1 MDYLSRKISGFLP
14 SSSPPAATTRKRKT
28 STLSDTEY
36 LPPTNNDN
44 ALNSSAS
51 VSSHYGYLS
60 PVSPQQKRRR
70 VTAMIEARRTSKY
83 EWSANKAIH
92 KSRVATPRID
102 RVLAVTEQDIREQ
115 LLLEYGEEGLQ
126 EQREVEQ
133 LLREQREEEQL
144 LQELREEED
153 ARGLLKKQLPSAK
166 TPLMDQTPRIQKIW
180 EIVKA
185 PKTLSAGQK
194 PVTQRL
200 SDIMKAPKTYPAA
213 GSSASLV
220 PHPSPST
227 SKPKTIRPT
236 PTSATTWSKQP
247 NSHARTLL
255 AAHGN
260 NTKAL
265 LRSLQEP
272 LYAVRDAEIR
282 DALREM
288 ASQIQDFA
296 QQHFNFQVTDEAQLR
311 SVLPILPRETVKII
325 GFVASGGPVGAKG
338 WEELF
343 LDSQKRQ
350 ALVCAIVGNVLVEQV
365 LQHLFFGGEKV
376 QLKQMERVQDKLRHD
391 DGEFASENH
400 NVPHL
405 GADRLTQADR
415 LRPHN
420 HLRKEDPDLPLR
432 LTPNRH

>member
-115 LLLEYGEEGLQ
+115 LLLEYG
-126 EQREVEQ
+126 
-133 LLREQREEEQL
+133 
-144 LQELREEED
+144 EEED

-420 HLRKEDPDLPLR
+420 HLRKEDPNLPLR

>member
-1 MDYLSRKISGFLP
+1 
-14 SSSPPAATTRKRKT
+14 
-28 STLSDTEY
+28 
-36 LPPTNNDN
+36 
-44 ALNSSAS
+44 
-51 VSSHYGYLS
+51 
-60 PVSPQQKRRR
+60 
-70 VTAMIEARRTSKY
+70 MIEAREARQTSIY
-83 EWSANKAIH
+83 ARSANKATY

-102 RVLAVTEQDIREQ
+102 RVLAVTEQDIQEQ

-133 LLREQREEEQL
+133 LLREWREAEQLLQEQPEEEQL
-144 LQELREEED
+144 LQEQRERE
-153 ARGLLKKQLPSAK
+153 AARGRGLLKKQLPSAK
-166 TPLMDQTPRIQKIW
+166 TSLVDQTPKIRKIW

-185 PKTLSAGQK
+185 PNTLSAGQR
-194 PVTQRL
+194 PRAQPL
-200 SDIMKAPKTYPAA
+200 SEIMKAPKTYPAA
-213 GSSASLV
+213 GPSASLV

-227 SKPKTIRPT
+227 SKPKTNRPT
-236 PTSATTWSKQP
+236 LTSATTWSKQP

-260 NTKAL
+260 NKKAF
-265 LRSLQEP
+265 LRSLEDP

-296 QQHFNFQVTDEAQLR
+296 QQHFSFQVTDETQLR
-311 SVLPILPRETVKII
+311 SVLPILPRETVRII

-365 LQHLFFGGEKV
+365 LQHLFFGGEKL

-400 NVPHL
+400 SVPHV

-420 HLRKEDPDLPLR
+420 HLRKEDPDLPLQ
-432 LTPNRH
+432 LTPNRR